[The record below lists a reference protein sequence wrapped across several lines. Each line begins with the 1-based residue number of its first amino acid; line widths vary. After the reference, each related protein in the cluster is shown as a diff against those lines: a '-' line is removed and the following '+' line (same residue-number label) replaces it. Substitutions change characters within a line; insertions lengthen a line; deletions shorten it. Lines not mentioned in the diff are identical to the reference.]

1 MLYYINYSCGCGK
14 NEEIISAKQIEDAVN
29 YAYIHAIREY
39 ESYEGLHGVRSFID
53 ILEEEFNISIEN
65 EEAEDYYE
73 QAQEIY
79 DEEVE
84 NTISYSV
91 EEYDEEKHGWLLEEQ
106 GTAYEIS

>member
-1 MLYYINYSCGCGK
+1 MLYIINYGCGCGEN
-14 NEEIISAKQIEDAVN
+14 NEVISASSLEVAEE
-29 YAYIHAIREY
+29 YAYQRAIEEY
-39 ESYEGLHGVRSFID
+39 ESYEGLHGIRSFID
-53 ILEEEFNISIEN
+53 ILEEEFNISVED

-84 NTISYSV
+84 NTISYSA

-106 GTAYEIS
+106 GTAYEL